1 MSVCGNPPD
10 MHACALQGDKG
21 MPQGVQPS
29 CLRTA
34 QGLASSGSQPGA
46 CYVPDAGRARPGCA
60 RPGNKSEAKALM
72 SAAGVPVVPG
82 YHGQD
87 QSPPRSGVAAG
98 WLCMQRASRV
108 RGRGRACSAC
118 VLCRERDCV
127 CSLGPYRPHEI
138 WCAVLHNQAV
148 S

>member
-98 WLCMQRASRV
+98 WLCMQRATAHACGSFSCPGPGPGVLRV
-108 RGRGRACSAC
+108 RPMQRA
-118 VLCRERDCV
+118 
-127 CSLGPYRPHEI
+127 
-138 WCAVLHNQAV
+138 
-148 S
+148 